1 MSDIEAQLREHL
13 KNGKDWEKMETPI
26 DGVSVVKIP
35 PTKTRG
41 PLLHIEVNPL
51 NEKGLPMKRKGLF
64 ISSFEM
70 FIKFRDALEDD
81 NIVVL
86 LKEIEG
92 VNPKGNSTKTKK
104 LKM

>member
-1 MSDIEAQLREHL
+1 MSDIQGQLKEHL
-13 KNGKDWEKMETPI
+13 KNGNDWEKMETPI
-26 DGVSVVKIP
+26 EGVSVVKIP
-35 PTKTRG
+35 ATKTRG

-51 NEKGLPMKRKGLF
+51 NERGTPMKRKGLF

-81 NIVVL
+81 SIVVL
-86 LKEIEG
+86 LKEIES
-92 VNPKGNSTKTKK
+92 VNPVGNGAKTKK